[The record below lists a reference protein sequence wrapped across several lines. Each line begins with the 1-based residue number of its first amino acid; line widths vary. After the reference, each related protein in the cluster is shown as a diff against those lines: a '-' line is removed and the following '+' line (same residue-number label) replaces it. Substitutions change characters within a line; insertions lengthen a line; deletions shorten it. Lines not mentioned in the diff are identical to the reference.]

1 MSIIIGI
8 LVIIGLLVFLP
19 WLFGVLIMVVVG
31 IMSLFRGDQ
40 R

>member
-19 WLFGVLIMVVVG
+19 WLFGVLIMAAIG
-31 IMSLFRGDQ
+31 IMSLFRGD
-40 R
+40 RG